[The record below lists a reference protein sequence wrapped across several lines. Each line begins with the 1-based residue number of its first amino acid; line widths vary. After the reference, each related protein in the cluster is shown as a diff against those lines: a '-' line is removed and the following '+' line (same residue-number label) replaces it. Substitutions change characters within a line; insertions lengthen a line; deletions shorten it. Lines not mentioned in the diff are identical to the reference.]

1 MMWFIGKLSRD
12 KRGAGSIVGAV
23 FMLLILLT
31 GFTYYFLN
39 VNVTEGYTKTVQDM
53 QQLDLKRNKENIEF
67 TSISIT
73 SDDKLNITMKNTG
86 SYQVHLIWL
95 GVFNKTSTPET
106 QQYYQLDENIDP
118 TETETEIG
126 SNIVISEGSNYV
138 VQLVTERGNIIEHE
152 YPTAEEEE
160 EEEGTQAHITISGP
174 DTIPHKTWTS
184 YTITVTSETGDPFPY
199 ASISLYGNGSD
210 VKLRKLGEGGKGN
223 NPLDV
228 RTDENG
234 ECEVEIKSS
243 NDDGEAFVLYAV
255 VGSLF
260 AQKNIYQEP
269 KP

>member
-1 MMWFIGKLSRD
+1 MWFIGKLSRD

-160 EEEGTQAHITISGP
+160 EEGTQAHIAISGLG
-174 DTIPHKTWTS
+174 TIPHNTWTS

-199 ASISLYGNGSD
+199 AYISVYTNGTD
-210 VKLRKLGEGGKGN
+210 VKLSGAGGSDHILGN
-223 NPLDV
+223 
-228 RTDENG
+228 TDENG
-234 ECEVEIKSS
+234 EYMVDIKSS
-243 NDDGEAFVLYAV
+243 NDDGEAFVFYAV
-255 VGSLF
+255 VGSLL

-269 KP
+269 K